1 MDPITR
7 DFYEERRRKWRR
19 SAFWR
24 GVLVTI
30 LLLVGLAV
38 LGIWLA
44 DGAPQRPHIARI
56 HVDDVI
62 YTDLERDQI
71 LADLAEDENVRAL
84 IVHID
89 SPGGTVVGAEAL
101 YDSLN
106 QIGAEI
112 PVVAVMDSVAASG
125 GYLAALAADHVI
137 ARGNTVTGSIGVI
150 LEYMTFTGLMDRV
163 GVDLE
168 TIRSSDLKAAPSPLR
183 DLTPEARRLEQ
194 AMVDETHDWFSGIV
208 AEKRDLE
215 GARLE
220 SVTDGRTFT
229 GRMALQAGLIDALG
243 DESDAVTWLE
253 SQDAALTD
261 LPVETWTIAEED
273 DRFDGLLGRLGLSGA
288 SFPGGDGVPGPRL
301 MAILK

>member
-24 GVLVTI
+24 GVLVTVAA
-30 LLLVGLAV
+30 LVALGV
-38 LGIWLA
+38 LGAWLA
-44 DGAPQRPHIARI
+44 GGAPRQPHIARI
-56 HVDDVI
+56 HIDDVI
-62 YTDLERDQI
+62 YTDLARDRI
-71 LADLAEDENVRAL
+71 LADMAENEQIRAL

-101 YDSLN
+101 YEGLN
-106 QIGAEI
+106 EI
-112 PVVAVMDSVAASG
+112 AARVPVVAVMDGVAASG
-125 GYLAALAADHVI
+125 GYLAALPADHVI

-183 DLTPEARRLEQ
+183 DLSPEARALEQ
-194 AMVDETHDWFSGIV
+194 RMVNETHAWFSMLVGK
-208 AEKRDLE
+208 ARGLD
-215 GARLE
+215 GAALDR
-220 SVTDGRTFT
+220 VTDGRTFT
-229 GRMALQAGLIDALG
+229 GRMAKEAGLVDALG
-243 DESDAVTWLE
+243 DESDAIDWLE
-253 SQDAALTD
+253 SQDEALAD
-261 LPVETWTIAEED
+261 LPVETWEITEEEAPLG
-273 DRFDGLLGRLGLSGA
+273 GLVARLGLPDGPFLPGA
-288 SFPGGDGVPGPRL
+288 TTPGPRL

>member
-62 YTDLERDQI
+62 YTDLERDRI